1 MWKED
6 WSSNR
11 GPVCVRVI
19 EMSVLKSW
27 VFHPFFFTMKLGSL
41 LPLEADLVHED
52 VACLEMS
59 GMGVN
64 CQHL

>member
-1 MWKED
+1 M
-6 WSSNR
+6 
-11 GPVCVRVI
+11 RVI